1 MPIWGLAGVLRWLVP
16 SVFSLSGLLEGPS
29 RLRDRPCTHRAP
41 TKASQE
47 DEQGE
52 GGGRGAAYPAAICR
66 TPVPRS
72 CPGAPR
78 CQGAAGTVPPSA
90 GPSRV
95 PPEGRRLRDE
105 ERTPRSFP
113 AQKRNPPPP
122 GLGKSQPLPPS
133 LALLPPRFP
142 AAAGTAAVAE
152 RGGAHG
158 WGAGRGIAGSE
169 GVGEG
174 VGVGGSPGTLR
185 PSLED
190 PR

>member
-1 MPIWGLAGVLRWLVP
+1 MPVFCDGWFHLSSLCLGFWRVPADSGTGRAHTRLPRKPRRRTSRAKAAG
-16 SVFSLSGLLEGPS
+16 
-29 RLRDRPCTHRAP
+29 A
-41 TKASQE
+41 
-47 DEQGE
+47 EQ
-52 GGGRGAAYPAAICR
+52 R
-66 TPVPRS
+66 TPQLSAARRVPRS

-142 AAAGTAAVAE
+142 AAAGRAAVAE

-158 WGAGRGIAGSE
+158 WGAGRGIAGSK